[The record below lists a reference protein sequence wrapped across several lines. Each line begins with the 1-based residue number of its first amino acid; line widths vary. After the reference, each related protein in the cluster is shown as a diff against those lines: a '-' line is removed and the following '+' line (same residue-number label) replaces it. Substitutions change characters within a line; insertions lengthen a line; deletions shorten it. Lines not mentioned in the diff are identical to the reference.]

1 MEQAG
6 ALIMEGGHSPPTEPL
21 LMREEAAPAPAPRDD
36 GAVVWGT
43 APWPQPSPAV
53 DARDPTIAPPA
64 RAAPPSGEGA
74 RARRARAAPPAR
86 AQWSPTARLRSRIL
100 ALLLLLWAVGMA
112 LPFAFLGVGAYRGG
126 NVVWLAE
133 LFGAALGLA
142 CCVAV
147 GVTYVRIP
155 RYRRHPN
162 RLLVLRT
169 LADGGVAA
177 LTLLVAAYLAVPCS
191 GYADFKLF
199 AALGGGDGGGSAGG
213 GSNGGGARDALTC
226 AANAYRERLCGL
238 WLLPFCFQF
247 LQLSA
252 EGWFLTVLIDVRRSM
267 RNPFYS
273 PAKAMASYHL
283 LAWGL
288 GLLTAGLLVGLR
300 HWSSSTYPP
309 VHRVGH
315 YPRDDD
321 DDDGLDAGALDFRR
335 ALEAARAATHAA
347 PALAALAPLRP
358 PAGAAPTASPAPTM
372 TLAPTTSQ
380 APTAV
385 TLLDYEACWFDGQY
399 QPLLQ
404 DVFTLKH
411 W

>member
-1 MEQAG
+1 
-6 ALIMEGGHSPPTEPL
+6 
-21 LMREEAAPAPAPRDD
+21 
-36 GAVVWGT
+36 
-43 APWPQPSPAV
+43 
-53 DARDPTIAPPA
+53 
-64 RAAPPSGEGA
+64 
-74 RARRARAAPPAR
+74 
-86 AQWSPTARLRSRIL
+86 
-100 ALLLLLWAVGMA
+100 
-112 LPFAFLGVGAYRGG
+112 
-126 NVVWLAE
+126 
-133 LFGAALGLA
+133 
-142 CCVAV
+142 
-147 GVTYVRIP
+147 
-155 RYRRHPN
+155 
-162 RLLVLRT
+162 
-169 LADGGVAA
+169 
-177 LTLLVAAYLAVPCS
+177 
-191 GYADFKLF
+191 
-199 AALGGGDGGGSAGG
+199 
-213 GSNGGGARDALTC
+213 
-226 AANAYRERLCGL
+226 
-238 WLLPFCFQF
+238 
-247 LQLSA
+247 
-252 EGWFLTVLIDVRRSM
+252 M

-315 YPRDDD
+315 YPRDD